1 MKKLKNK
8 KISKLIFIYYAIV
21 IILIIQG
28 VTFSRYLIT
37 ASSEAQINTSKF
49 SFKVT
54 DQMSNVELDL
64 KNTILSNLYSDSE
77 IVPGSNGKLELEMD
91 FSDIETAT
99 KYNVTL
105 NKEKS
110 KLPSNIKLY
119 ADSSYT
125 VEFSGYSGITDVET
139 QKVTRYVYWKWN
151 YTTNDETEEWMGKD
165 ISIVLNITAEQRTN

>member
-1 MKKLKNK
+1 
-8 KISKLIFIYYAIV
+8 
-21 IILIIQG
+21 
-28 VTFSRYLIT
+28 
-37 ASSEAQINTSKF
+37 
-49 SFKVT
+49 
-54 DQMSNVELDL
+54 
-64 KNTILSNLYSDSE
+64 
-77 IVPGSNGKLELEMD
+77 MD

-99 KYNVTL
+99 KYNITL